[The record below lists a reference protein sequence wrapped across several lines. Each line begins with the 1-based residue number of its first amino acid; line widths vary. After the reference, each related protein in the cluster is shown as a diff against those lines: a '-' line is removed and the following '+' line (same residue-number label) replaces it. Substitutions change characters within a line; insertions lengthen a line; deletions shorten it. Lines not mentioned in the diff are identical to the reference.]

1 MTPIRR
7 AKCPGIVALA
17 LSVLWGVVAALQLAT
32 PCWADSAEA
41 AEVPASE
48 ASGAQASAPPSG
60 LSRWFNPANA
70 PFIPIPLI
78 GVDPDSGTTL
88 GVIPTWLKT
97 DEHHHIR
104 RIIAPDVLYNPYF
117 GIGFHA
123 RVYAYPSVDE
133 QWSVVTGAK
142 QRVER
147 KFVVEYQSGRLRAQR
162 FSFNGSL
169 MYDRDGT
176 PRFFGIGNQSPQSAE
191 TNYTNE
197 QESVQ
202 AQIGLNLSKAWQLL
216 YTGRM
221 RVLDVL
227 PGTLE
232 RIASI
237 GDRFGD
243 ILGLGTSHELL
254 NRLSVVYDTRDDLTV
269 PSRGMKWVVY
279 GGLASRHGVFNDS
292 LYSEAGVDAS
302 AFRPIAKD
310 TTLAAH
316 LAVRYL
322 PTAHRVPF
330 WALSSIGGDRSQVG
344 GVQPLRGFG
353 AGRFYDRNSFSTTIE
368 LRRTVLSFNAVST
381 HVELE
386 LAPFVDLG
394 RVFARSSTWPL
405 AQLHKVGGLG
415 IRGIAR
421 PFVVGYVDIGYGSE
435 GMAVFTGINY
445 PF

>member
-1 MTPIRR
+1 M
-7 AKCPGIVALA
+7 
-17 LSVLWGVVAALQLAT
+17 LWGVVAALQLAT

-162 FSFNGSL
+162 CSFNGSL

-176 PRFFGIGNQSPQSAE
+176 PRF
-191 TNYTNE
+191 
-197 QESVQ
+197 
-202 AQIGLNLSKAWQLL
+202 
-216 YTGRM
+216 
-221 RVLDVL
+221 
-227 PGTLE
+227 
-232 RIASI
+232 
-237 GDRFGD
+237 
-243 ILGLGTSHELL
+243 
-254 NRLSVVYDTRDDLTV
+254 
-269 PSRGMKWVVY
+269 
-279 GGLASRHGVFNDS
+279 LA
-292 LYSEAGVDAS
+292 
-302 AFRPIAKD
+302 
-310 TTLAAH
+310 
-316 LAVRYL
+316 
-322 PTAHRVPF
+322 
-330 WALSSIGGDRSQVG
+330 
-344 GVQPLRGFG
+344 
-353 AGRFYDRNSFSTTIE
+353 
-368 LRRTVLSFNAVST
+368 
-381 HVELE
+381 
-386 LAPFVDLG
+386 
-394 RVFARSSTWPL
+394 
-405 AQLHKVGGLG
+405 
-415 IRGIAR
+415 
-421 PFVVGYVDIGYGSE
+421 
-435 GMAVFTGINY
+435 
-445 PF
+445 